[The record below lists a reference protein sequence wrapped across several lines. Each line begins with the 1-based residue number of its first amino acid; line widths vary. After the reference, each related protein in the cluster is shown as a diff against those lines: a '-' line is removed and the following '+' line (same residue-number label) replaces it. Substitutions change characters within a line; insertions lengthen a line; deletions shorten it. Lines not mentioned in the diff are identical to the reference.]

1 MPLPSDN
8 LLGLIYLPPAD
19 FIARARSFGADVTG
33 VEEPELKA
41 TLALASRA
49 VEAHLGGRTFVP
61 NALFEQHR
69 WRPETRRV
77 SVNQPPVMELVSF
90 AVRYAPG
97 AGLVEYNV
105 ADVVVNNQEN
115 YLELAALGPAD
126 IGSAALV
133 ASSPVVEVRYKSYQ
147 QVPDSVVAAVG
158 FTAAELLHRAL
169 ANEMLPAHL
178 TGSKIGSQTLSRSAE
193 RPPDVPHIAQMLLR
207 PLQRIA
213 IG

>member
-8 LLGLIYLPPAD
+8 LLGVIYLPPAD

-49 VEAHLGGRTFVP
+49 VEAHLGGRTFIP
-61 NALFEQHR
+61 DALFEQHK
-69 WRPETRRV
+69 WCPETRRV

-90 AVRYAPG
+90 GVRYAPG
-97 AGLVEYNV
+97 QGLVEYRV

-126 IGSAALV
+126 VGAGAIV
-133 ASSPVVEVRYKSYQ
+133 ASVPLVEVRYKSYQ
-147 QVPDSVVAAVG
+147 QVPDAAVAAVG
-158 FTAAELLHRAL
+158 FTAADLLQRAL
-169 ANEMLPAHL
+169 SYEMLPAHL
-178 TGSKIGSQTLSRSAE
+178 TRSKIGNQDLSRAAE
-193 RPPDVPHIAQMLLR
+193 APPDIPHFARLLLE
-207 PLQRIA
+207 PLKRIA

>member
-8 LLGLIYLPPAD
+8 LLGVLYLPPAD
-19 FIARARSFGADVTG
+19 FTARARSFGADVAG
-33 VEEPELKA
+33 VEEAELKA

-61 NALFEQHR
+61 DALFEQHK

-90 AVRYAPG
+90 GVRYAPG
-97 AGLVEYNV
+97 QGLAVYRVE
-105 ADVVVNNQEN
+105 DVVVNNQEN

-126 IGSAALV
+126 VGAGTLV
-133 ASSPVVEVRYKSYQ
+133 ASVPLVEVRYKSYQ
-147 QVPDSVVAAVG
+147 QVPDAVVAAVG
-158 FTAAELLHRAL
+158 FTAADLLQRAV

-178 TGSKIGSQTLSRSAE
+178 TRSKVGNQDLSRAAE
-193 RPPDVPHIAQMLLR
+193 PAPDIPYIAQMLLR

>member
-19 FIARARSFGADVTG
+19 FTARARSFGADVTG
-33 VEEPELKA
+33 VEVPELKA

-49 VEAHLGGRTFVP
+49 VEAWLGGRTFNP
-61 NALFEQHR
+61 DALFEQHR

-90 AVRYAPG
+90 GVRYAPG
-97 AGLVEYNV
+97 QGLVTYRVE
-105 ADVVVNNQEN
+105 DVVVNNQEN

-126 IGSAALV
+126 VGAGAIV
-133 ASSPVVEVRYKSYQ
+133 ASVPLVEVRYKSYQ
-147 QVPDSVVAAVG
+147 QVPDAVVAAVG
-158 FTAAELLHRAL
+158 FTAADLLQRAL
-169 ANEMLPAHL
+169 SYEMLPAHL

-193 RPPDVPHIAQMLLR
+193 RPPDIPLIAQMLLR
-207 PLQRIA
+207 PLQHIA